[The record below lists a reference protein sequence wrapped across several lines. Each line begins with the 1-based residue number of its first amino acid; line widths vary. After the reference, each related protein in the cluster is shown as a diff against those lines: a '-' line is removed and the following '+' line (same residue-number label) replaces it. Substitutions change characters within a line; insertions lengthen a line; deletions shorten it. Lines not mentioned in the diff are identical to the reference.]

1 MKQVENHII
10 SLLDEKGVAVL
21 PGFGGFVKYQKPSIF
36 DKSSG
41 KFYPPTY
48 GIRFNEFLKEDDAT
62 LATTMAQ
69 EDQIPLEEA
78 RESLRAYIEVLK
90 DTIYNGEVIWL
101 NGIGNVFLKNDL
113 IQFQPAL
120 SNNIKGDEFFGLKK
134 LTVKPLKSI
143 EKVQKKSSAQNGQ
156 LFKVAT
162 ICLLVVNLLL
172 ITAITNQKL
181 NAPNF
186 ASWFSFSKTSTP
198 IEFYTS
204 RNDRETLGFSENKVV
219 FKSLE
224 KSFMFLKKRSR
235 TRVDVEEKTAEG
247 KSTKSKVMVE
257 GHFIISGCFKV
268 EENAMSHLHQVK
280 KNGFVNAGIIDY
292 NGMKAVYLSH
302 SQTKSEAVQELLH
315 AKQKT
320 GARNWILSL

>member
-10 SLLDEKGVAVL
+10 SLLDEKSIAVL
-21 PGFGGFVKYQKPSIF
+21 PGFGGFVKYQKPSVI
-36 DKSSG
+36 DQSSG

-48 GIRFNEFLKEDDAT
+48 GIRFNEYLKEDDAT

-69 EDQIPLEEA
+69 EDQVPLEEA
-78 RESLRAYIEVLK
+78 RKSLKEYIEVLK
-90 DTIYNGEVIWL
+90 DTIYNGEVVWL

-120 SNNIKGDEFFGLKK
+120 SNNIKRDEFFGLKK

-186 ASWFSFSKTSTP
+186 ASWLSFSKNSTP
-198 IEFYTS
+198 IENYTS
-204 RNDRETLGFSENKVV
+204 RNDRATLGFSENKVV

-224 KSFMFLKKRSR
+224 KSFMFLKNKSR
-235 TRVDVEEKTAEG
+235 TKIHVEEKKVEEKTAQ
-247 KSTKSKVMVE
+247 SKVIAE

-280 KNGFVNAGIIDY
+280 KKGFVNAGIIDY
-292 NGMKAVYLSH
+292 NGMKVVYLSH
-302 SQTKSEAVQELLH
+302 TQTKPEAVQELLQS
-315 AKQKT
+315 KQKT